1 MSIHIHPTGLN
12 STLTKSGSAIVTRD
26 LIGSFDPGVNIFNT
40 HWQST
45 TVHSD
50 GTTKAFKLLNGTAP
64 ASGSNPPY
72 VQLDGTN
79 DYLGG
84 ATSGYGDYPVEL
96 NISNAFTCCGW
107 FKWSSNYHY
116 PFALKT
122 LDSGGSNL
130 NARFY
135 TQIQN
140 DEEVMLWVEAGAGS
154 SKESFWYALDRPNS
168 AGGRAPKPIFG
179 LTVDKW
185 FYFAVSHD
193 GSGNWKCYLN
203 GSIILDTAT
212 QVTTTDVLGQTR
224 DPGDAFAEALMDPTA
239 DELWIGRRSYG
250 SSTYSEAIKIG
261 RQHIYSARLT
271 DSEIRQNF
279 LASHDIYDARI
290 YGDNYLA

>member
-12 STLTKSGSAIVTRD
+12 STLTKSGSGIVTHD
-26 LIGSFDPGVNIFNT
+26 LVGSFDPGVNIFNT

-72 VQLDGTN
+72 IQLDGSN

-84 ATSGYGDYPVEL
+84 ATSGYGDYPVDI
-96 NISNAFTCCGW
+96 NIGNAFTCCGW

-116 PFALKT
+116 PFAVKT
-122 LDSGGSNL
+122 VLGGGSN
-130 NARFY
+130 AYKRFY
-135 TQIQN
+135 VQIQN
-140 DEEVMLWVEAGAGS
+140 DEEVMLWVEASAENS
-154 SKESFWYALDRPNS
+154 SFWYALDRPNS

-179 LTVDKW
+179 LTVNKW

-203 GSIILDTAT
+203 GSIIIDTAT
-212 QVTTTDVLGQTR
+212 QVNTSDTLGQTR
-224 DPGDAFAEALMDPTA
+224 DPSGTE
-239 DELWIGRRSYG
+239 ELWIGRRSYG
-250 SSTYSEAIKIG
+250 SSTYSKAIKIG
-261 RQHIYSARLT
+261 RQHIYSAALT